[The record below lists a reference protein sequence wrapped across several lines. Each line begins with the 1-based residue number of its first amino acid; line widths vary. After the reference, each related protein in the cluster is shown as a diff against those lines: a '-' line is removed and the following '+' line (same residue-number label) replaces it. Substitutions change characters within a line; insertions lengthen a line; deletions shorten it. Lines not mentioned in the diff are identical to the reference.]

1 MEIHK
6 AAVGVYD
13 SHNKAISAVKR
24 LHKHGVEVDNISLIG
39 KAEIVEDHLHAY
51 TRTDLTKVPILI
63 GAVLGPVL
71 GILAGVSIVAI
82 PGLGFLV
89 GAGAIAGAS
98 GGLALGGISGGLAS
112 TLMSLG
118 IKKDELVRYKQH
130 LETGSFMVI
139 VHGTDKE
146 IHEAQHI
153 LHTEGTHFE
162 LDTH

>member
-1 MEIHK
+1 
-6 AAVGVYD
+6 
-13 SHNKAISAVKR
+13 
-24 LHKHGVEVDNISLIG
+24 
-39 KAEIVEDHLHAY
+39 
-51 TRTDLTKVPILI
+51 
-63 GAVLGPVL
+63 
-71 GILAGVSIVAI
+71 
-82 PGLGFLV
+82 
-89 GAGAIAGAS
+89 
-98 GGLALGGISGGLAS
+98 
-112 TLMSLG
+112 MSLG

>member
-1 MEIHK
+1 MLNK
-6 AAVGVYD
+6 NRFNKSSYSNWGCPRTSTRD
-13 SHNKAISAVKR
+13 SCRGQYCSHSGFR
-24 LHKHGVEVDNISLIG
+24 L
-39 KAEIVEDHLHAY
+39 
-51 TRTDLTKVPILI
+51 
-63 GAVLGPVL
+63 
-71 GILAGVSIVAI
+71 
-82 PGLGFLV
+82 FLV